1 LYIEGIEYTA
11 GHLIDTNRSLPQLG
25 LRILSESN
33 SWSVNGKPQNFEK
46 DAAQYWASVRFS
58 VGSLRSKYQVPNF
71 QICWDL

>member
-46 DAAQYWASVRFS
+46 DAAQY
-58 VGSLRSKYQVPNF
+58 
-71 QICWDL
+71 